1 MTRFD
6 QKPADHIPLEI
17 IPLLPREGVTAP
29 ALRPTPDRGTKLPD
43 VRSRLIDGFLSSS
56 SFRANTRRAYAT
68 ELSKLLVW
76 SDTQLEGRTRHW
88 QDFTARDLARYKA
101 HVKALKT
108 DAAGVCMT
116 TSVNASLTA
125 IKSFY
130 KWLCEA
136 RPELITQNPTV
147 GLKFER
153 VPLPPA
159 QAIST
164 QALQWVWAA
173 LEYGQHNPPRDRAL
187 VSLLSHGLRANEVVS
202 LNLAAY
208 DQEQLFLANT
218 KTYRPRTVPLE
229 KAAQQAVNDYLSWRQ
244 AQGEVL
250 GRDSPLL
257 LAHGNKP
264 LARLTYSG
272 LYAAVK
278 RLGYAALPLY
288 VQSWLDGQPHEFD
301 GNLLQSAVK
310 RLHHRDL
317 STSRALMALLPR
329 ECQPIITALSE
340 LHPHQ
345 FRHTFAT
352 TLMREGLDPTFVRVL
367 LGHTSEQSTKRY
379 TRAIEG
385 EAAIAAFKRIKGE

>member
-1 MTRFD
+1 MRFE
-6 QKPADHIPLEI
+6 QKPAERIPLEV
-17 IPLLPREGVTAP
+17 IPLTTRETVTAP
-29 ALRPTPDRGTKLPD
+29 DPRPTPDRGTKLLD

-56 SFRANTRRAYAT
+56 SLRANTRRAYAA

-76 SDTQLEGRTRHW
+76 SDDQLEGRVRHW
-88 QDFTARDLARYKA
+88 QDFTARDLSRYKA

-108 DAAGVCMT
+108 GTDGVCMA

-159 QAIST
+159 QDIST

-257 LAHGNKP
+257 LAHGHNSQS
-264 LARLTYSG
+264 RLTYRG

-278 RLGYAALPLY
+278 RLGYSALTLY
-288 VQSWLDGQPHEFD
+288 VQSWLDTQPTEF
-301 GNLLQSAVK
+301 GGKLLQSAVK

-317 STSRALMALLPR
+317 STSRDLMALLPR
-329 ECQPIITALSE
+329 ECHPVVMALSA

-385 EAAIAAFKRIKGE
+385 EAAIAAFKRVKGE